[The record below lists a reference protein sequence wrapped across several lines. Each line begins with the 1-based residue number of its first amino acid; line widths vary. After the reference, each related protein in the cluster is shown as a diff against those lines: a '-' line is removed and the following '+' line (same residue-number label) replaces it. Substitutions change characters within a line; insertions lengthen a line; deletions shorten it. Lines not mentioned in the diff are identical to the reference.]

1 MFAGT
6 HDGIY
11 GAPQQTIQ
19 IDTSAG
25 TATAVVLPFTSTQTV
40 QASPFDG
47 LLSVVLDVLGQN
59 FFVYEPLA
67 GRPGALTT

>member
-11 GAPQQTIQ
+11 GAPQQSIQ
-19 IDTSAG
+19 IDTTAG
-25 TATAVVLPFTSTQTV
+25 TATAVVLPFASTQRV
-40 QASPFDG
+40 QGTPFDG
-47 LLSVVLDVLGQN
+47 VVFVVLDFMTK

-67 GRPGALTT
+67 GRADLVAT